1 MHGPCA
7 ERNHC
12 IVGNSGSEHDISAD
26 SVSVSVSVSVKYVM
40 KIIQIMGKL
49 CMCMHMSTSLGTDIN
64 YTKECAIWI
73 SVDI

>member
-1 MHGPCA
+1 VHGPCA

-12 IVGNSGSEHDISAD
+12 IVGNSGSEQDISAD

-40 KIIQIMGKL
+40 KIIQ
-49 CMCMHMSTSLGTDIN
+49 MSTSLGTDIN